1 MLTGN
6 NVEYN
11 TEWDISR
18 MVQNVEK
25 LGGDLQQ
32 DESQGFTIKLMY
44 YLLCKMQ

>member
-25 LGGDLQQ
+25 LGGDL
-32 DESQGFTIKLMY
+32 S
-44 YLLCKMQ
+44 KMSLKDLPLN